1 MTPSSQTPIDVT
13 AAPRAVLR
21 ESVRLLYRVLG
32 EGRLGTAQANAW
44 AAVCDNR
51 RRAEERE
58 IEPDREQDRRPAGQP
73 WQHRPCQAQ
82 EAPRIGKAMEIKAC
96 RHRGL
101 YTGAPP
107 PKPAA
112 RLRSFGLAAIG
123 LNESA

>member
-51 RRAEERE
+51 RRAQERAE
-58 IEPDREQDRRPAGQP
+58 VDHLLAVARTRPVS
-73 WQHRPCQAQ
+73 
-82 EAPRIGKAMEIKAC
+82 
-96 RHRGL
+96 L
-101 YTGAPP
+101 PP
-107 PKPAA
+107 PSPLPNALPAA
-112 RLRSFGLAAIG
+112 TPYLER
-123 LNESA
+123 